1 MSNWFVMLAGIIV
14 GVLIGILFGKKSYD
28 GCREKVEK
36 LEGDI
41 ENSKDELARTESEIG
56 DAENRLKEVT
66 AEVSEAEKAAQEL
79 AASRSE
85 SIDLESDVA
94 AEAVSD
100 DESAV
105 AEHVTECP
113 QKLARI
119 KGIGRV
125 YEDKLYKAG
134 VGTFWQVA
142 TLAADDLAAIFGL
155 KDFQAVDLGSIQQS
169 ARALAEET
177 GTAGLM
183 WNGHHPND
191 LEDLPGI
198 GKTYEGRLY
207 DAGVCT
213 WEKLAAL
220 SPEELA
226 SIVKAPKWS
235 QPDYDAWIAYAQDQ
249 LKEA

>member
-28 GCREKVEK
+28 GCRGKVEK

-41 ENSKDELARTESEIG
+41 ENSKNELARTENEIG
-56 DAENRLKEVT
+56 DAEKRLEEVT
-66 AEVSEAEKAAQEL
+66 AEVYEAEEAAQ
-79 AASRSE
+79 ARASRSE
-85 SIDLESDVA
+85 TIEVDSDAA
-94 AEAVSD
+94 AETVA
-100 DESAV
+100 EEEGAV

-142 TLAADDLAAIFGL
+142 TLAVDDLAAIFGL

-183 WNGHHPND
+183 WNGHHPDD

-213 WEKLAAL
+213 WVKLAAL
-220 SPEELA
+220 SPDELA
-226 SIVKAPKWS
+226 AIVKAPKWS